1 MERLRCKKVVLGVLL
16 GCFVALALT
25 GCGGDKAAT
34 TKKAASAD
42 TKDLAKLC
50 ANEKGPLVVG
60 TYGGKYDQALQE
72 AVVKKFK
79 EKYKV
84 DVIFEPGYN
93 TSKMLAESGKP
104 SVDLGMQDDIT
115 LYQGVEASMQK
126 VDASLLTHAKELYDG
141 AVDKSGYG
149 IYLLWGRYGLVY
161 RTDMVKAKP
170 TSWNDLWADQYKGKV
185 TMNKFGASMTIQML
199 EMSGKLS
206 GGDNKDLTKAWKKFG
221 VLASHC
227 KAVAASTA
235 SLTDMLTTGQVAIA
249 PWWDGR
255 AYALKAEG
263 VPVDFVVPKE
273 GAYATI
279 TEFVIPKGAK
289 NPYLAHAFIDMC
301 IEANAQATLAKIIK
315 YGPVNKNTKL
325 DPETAK
331 IVLNGPEDV
340 KKLIYCDW
348 KTLAPQRVALTSYYD
363 RTITP
368 LIGTDV
374 N

>member
-1 MERLRCKKVVLGVLL
+1 MKFGTIKTICIGALL
-16 GCFVALALT
+16 GSLIVT
-25 GCGGDKAAT
+25 TMSGCGKSDDKGKEAANT
-34 TKKAASAD
+34 G

-50 ANEKGPLVVG
+50 ASEKGPLVVG
-60 TYGGKYDQALQE
+60 TYGGKYDDALKE

-79 EKYKV
+79 DKYKV

-93 TSKMLAESGKP
+93 TSKLIAESGHP
-104 SVDLGMQDDIT
+104 SVDVGMQDDIT
-115 LYQGVEASMQK
+115 LYQGVEDSMQK
-126 VDASLLTHAKELYDG
+126 IDASLLTHAGELYDG

-149 IYLLWGRYGLVY
+149 IYLLWGRYGIVY
-161 RTDMVKAKP
+161 RTDKVKEKP
-170 TSWNDLWADQYKGKV
+170 TSWNDLWDDKYKGRV
-185 TMNKFGASMTIQML
+185 TMNQFGASNTIQML
-199 EMSGKLS
+199 EMSGKLN
-206 GGDNKDLTKAWKKFG
+206 GGNNKDLTKSWEKFG

-235 SLTDMLTTGQVAIA
+235 NLTDMLTTGQVVIA

-279 TEFVIPKGAK
+279 TELIIPKGAK

-301 IEANAQATLAKIIK
+301 IESEAQGVLAKIIK

-325 DPETAK
+325 DADTAK
-331 IVLNGPEDV
+331 IVLNGPDDV
-340 KKLIYCDW
+340 KKLIFCDW
-348 KTLAPQRVALTSYYD
+348 KTLAPLRTKLTSYYD
-363 RTITP
+363 RNIAP
-368 LIGTDV
+368 LIGTDIQ
-374 N
+374 